1 MTVEASTP
9 IAPLTPAPT
18 TAGLSGPVSAVAGA
32 LRGAAQA
39 TGASFDYLL
48 TTAKAESDLDPNLSM
63 RSSSA
68 TGLFQF
74 IEQTW
79 LSVVKQAGK
88 ALGFGGYADS
98 IQQTPSGRYEVK
110 DPAVR
115 QEIMKLRKDPAANAV
130 MAGAFTQ
137 QNAAVLANR
146 IGRKPSDGELYMA
159 HFLGPGGASK
169 LIRKAG
175 ENPTANAANLFPAA
189 AGANRPI
196 FYDQQGS
203 ARSVAGVYGELTR
216 RYQVA
221 RASPMPGM
229 AAAFGARTDPVAP
242 TAQGLPVQDT
252 AGVTQALAVANGPLA
267 GSADATTPVFH
278 SLFWSDDRRGA
289 LAPVVSQLWGAQGAG
304 APAQQMEAVPAAP
317 PNASSIGTPLNLFQ
331 DMRPNVRG
339 LFDGSS

>member
-9 IAPLTPAPT
+9 IAPLTPAPNA
-18 TAGLSGPVSAVAGA
+18 AGSSGPVSAVVRA
-32 LRGAAQA
+32 LRNAAQS

-48 TTAKAESDLDPNLSM
+48 TTAKVESDLNPNLSM
-63 RSSSA
+63 RGSSA

-98 IQQTPSGRYEVK
+98 IQQTPAGRYVVK

-130 MAGAFTQ
+130 MAGVFTQ
-137 QNAAVLANR
+137 QNAAVLSNR

-159 HFLGPGGASK
+159 HFLGPYGASK

-175 ENPTANAANLFPAA
+175 TDPTANAVSMYPAA
-189 AGANRPI
+189 AQANRPI
-196 FYDQQGS
+196 FYDKQGN

-221 RASPMPGM
+221 RATPTPGLTP
-229 AAAFGARTDPVAP
+229 AAVANIPGTAPVAP
-242 TAQGLPVQDT
+242 RSPVQDT
-252 AGVTQALAVANGPLA
+252 AGVTQVLAVANRSTA
-267 GSADATTPVFH
+267 GSADNSAPVFH
-278 SLFWSDDRRGA
+278 SLFWTDDRRGPVA
-289 LAPVVSQLWGAQGAG
+289 SVVSELWGAPASPANGSGAG
-304 APAQQMEAVPAAP
+304 AP
-317 PNASSIGTPLNLFQ
+317 LDLFQ
-331 DMRPNVRG
+331 NMRPKVRS
-339 LFDGSS
+339 LFDGST